1 MIDLRS
7 LEVFYWVVKLGGFG
21 RAAERLQLTQPA
33 VSARIRQIEDRFNTR
48 LLDRGFHGAPV
59 PTPKGGEVYA
69 YAERMLA
76 LTAELVSRLAQA
88 TDFQGTVR
96 LGTSETLVHTLL
108 GSLIRRL
115 HRDYPGVTPEIT
127 VDISPDLQSMLLN
140 GELDVAL
147 LLGPLNEPRVHN
159 VALRDYE
166 LVWVASPDLPIGTG
180 AIAGGANGEGANG
193 TGRLSLADLAR
204 WPILCYPRRTLPH
217 AQLAEL
223 FNSPDLPPVR
233 LFANSSLASIV
244 RMAAD
249 GIGIGVLPRAVVD
262 RELAEGRLRLLTT
275 DVAMPPLH
283 FTASYLATPGTGLG
297 EVVAKLAGQVARTS

>member
-33 VSARIRQIEDRFNTR
+33 VSGRVRQIEDRFNTR

-59 PTPKGGEVYA
+59 LTPKGSEVYA
-69 YAERMLA
+69 YAERMLS
-76 LTAELVSRLAQA
+76 LSSELVSRLAQPA
-88 TDFQGTVR
+88 DFQGTVR
-96 LGTSETLVHTLL
+96 LGTAETLVHTLL
-108 GSLIRRL
+108 GNLIRRL
-115 HRDYPGVTPEIT
+115 HQDYPGVTPEIT

-147 LLGPLNEPRVHN
+147 LLGPLNEPRVRN

-180 AIAGGANGEGANG
+180 ANG
-193 TGRLSLADLAR
+193 TGRLSLADLVR

-223 FNSPDLPPVR
+223 FNSPDLPPAR

-249 GIGIGVLPRAVVD
+249 GIGIGILPRAVVD

-283 FTASYLATPGTGLG
+283 FTASYLATPGTALG
-297 EVVAKLAGQVARTS
+297 EVVAKLAGQVARTP